1 MDFLPKTAN
10 LQGGDTRQ
18 TPKNTQFS
26 KSRHTPEGK
35 GPPHAITHI
44 PIYHPQTLSILS
56 NPNTP
61 KYLLPPYYP
70 PNFLSYH
77 FPFFYYISIYIF
89 YHKKNIRGVR
99 GVRGVKIE
107 IE

>member
-18 TPKNTQFS
+18 TPNNTQFRT
-26 KSRHTPEGK
+26 SRHTPEGK

-56 NPNTP
+56 NQNTHRDIWP
-61 KYLLPPYYP
+61 
-70 PNFLSYH
+70 
-77 FPFFYYISIYIF
+77 
-89 YHKKNIRGVR
+89 
-99 GVRGVKIE
+99 
-107 IE
+107 